1 MMSREERNATPPVD
15 YFRPIIADGDTG
27 HGGNTAIMKL
37 TKLFIGKAPT
47 VAISLASLS
56 LSHTHHGTRRA
67 RSGWR
72 SL

>member
-1 MMSREERNATPPVD
+1 MSREERNATPPVD

-37 TKLFIGKAPT
+37 TKLFIGTAPPAI
-47 VAISLASLS
+47 AISLAS

-67 RSGWR
+67 WSGWR

>member
-37 TKLFIGKAPT
+37 TKLFIGKTHHRHHHLPR
-47 VAISLASLS
+47 VSL
-56 LSHTHHGTRRA
+56 THHGTRRA

>member
-37 TKLFIGKAPT
+37 TKLFIGKAHDLPSSRHLPR
-47 VAISLASLS
+47 VSL
-56 LSHTHHGTRRA
+56 
-67 RSGWR
+67 
-72 SL
+72 